1 MADSSIK
8 SSVNTPENSAS
19 PELRPVDYETPPV
32 VETSF
37 RFTFPPI
44 KGWTVF
50 HLGLLW
56 MRMRGRYPHAE
67 ARLPTGSVEFDELD
81 LKLGP
86 DIHLET
92 LPLRSWF
99 VDSSKNQLLQV
110 QPNAFIRSWRA
121 DEAEHKYCHYS
132 DLRPMFQQDWAAYRE
147 LLRSE
152 GLPEPSVFQCDV
164 TYINHFVKGR
174 EWNELQDVARLFK
187 GMKFDL
193 TRALVTSMSFAAN
206 VSGNQVAVAASPG
219 LRANGTPIIQLTLNV
234 HGKPA
239 GSSETDAWVKLDDC
253 HKLLVETFAEITAD
267 DLQRQIWKRIR

>member
-1 MADSSIK
+1 MTDSGIK
-8 SSVNTPENSAS
+8 STASTPENSVPAD
-19 PELRPVDYETPPV
+19 LRPVDYEKPPV

-56 MRMRGRYPHAE
+56 TRIRKRYRYAE
-67 ARLPTGSVEFDELD
+67 ARLPAGSVEFDELD
-81 LKLGP
+81 FKLGP

-110 QPNAFIRSWRA
+110 QPNAFIRSWKA
-121 DEAEHKYCHYS
+121 IEAEHKYCHYS
-132 DLRPMFQQDWAAYRE
+132 DLKPMFEEDWATYRE
-147 LLRSE
+147 FLREE

-187 GMKFDL
+187 RMKFEL
-193 TRALVTSMSFAAN
+193 TGALVTSMSFAAN
-206 VSGNQVAVAASPG
+206 VKGNQVSMAASPG
-219 LRANGTPIIQLTLNV
+219 LRTDGTPIIQLTLNV
-234 HGKPA
+234 NGKPT
-239 GSSETDAWVKLDDC
+239 SSLEVDVWAKLDDC

-267 DLQRQIWKRIR
+267 NLQKQVWKRIR

>member
-1 MADSSIK
+1 VTDSTKLPVS
-8 SSVNTPENSAS
+8 TPENLV
-19 PELRPVDYETPPV
+19 PVDLRPVDYERPPV

-56 MRMRGRYPHAE
+56 TRIRKRYRYAE

-81 LKLGP
+81 FKLGP

-110 QPNAFIRSWRA
+110 QPNAFIRSWKA
-121 DEAEHKYCHYS
+121 IEAEHKYCHYS
-132 DLRPMFQQDWAAYRE
+132 DLKPMFGEDWATYRE
-147 LLRSE
+147 FLGEE

-187 GMKFDL
+187 RIKFEL
-193 TRALVTSMSFAAN
+193 TGALITSMSFAAN
-206 VSGNQVAVAASPG
+206 IAGNQVSMASSPG
-219 LRANGTPIIQLTLNV
+219 LRTDGTPIIQLTLNV
-234 HGKPA
+234 NGKPTSA
-239 GSSETDAWVKLDDC
+239 SEVDVWAKLDDC
-253 HKLLVETFAEITAD
+253 HRLLVETFAEITSD
-267 DLQRQIWKRIR
+267 DLQKQIWKRIR